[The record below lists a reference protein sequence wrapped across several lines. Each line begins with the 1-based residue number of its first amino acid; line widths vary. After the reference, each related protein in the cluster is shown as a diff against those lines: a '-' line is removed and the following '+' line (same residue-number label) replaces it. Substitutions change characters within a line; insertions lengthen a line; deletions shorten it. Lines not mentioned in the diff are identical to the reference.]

1 MKQPAPHVPALQ
13 TSPVPQGVPSVM
25 LVHALVLVP
34 G

>member
-1 MKQPAPHVPALQ
+1 MKQLDAQAPALQ
-13 TSPVPQGVPSVM
+13 TSPEPHVTPSAM